1 MSKQFAVYKQV
12 KKIQPQQVAI
22 IGQRIP
28 RSFFITSGCGESDN
42 QEHAGSYHIAL
53 ERAGISRCNIMMYSS
68 VMPKIAQEIEK
79 TPQLIQQLPHGGV
92 METIMAH
99 GRGGN
104 GVRATAGIIY
114 GWLYDQ
120 SGERQGGLV
129 CEYNGNDSEE
139 RAKEILRKSLIE
151 VHENGFNQF
160 KLGDINLL
168 TQSFVPKKKYGSA
181 LVAICFTDYEVPIL
195 NLKD

>member
-1 MSKQFAVYKQV
+1 MSRQIAVYNQV
-12 KKIQPQQVAI
+12 KKTQPQQVAI
-22 IGQRIP
+22 IGLRVP

-53 ERAGISRCNIMMYSS
+53 ERAGISKCNIMVYSS

-79 TPQLIQQLPHGGV
+79 TPQLLQQLPHGGV
-92 METIMAH
+92 METITAH

-114 GWLYDQ
+114 GWLYDE

-129 CEYNGNDSEE
+129 CEYSGNDTEE
-139 RAKEILRKSLIE
+139 KAKDILKKSLVE
-151 VHENGFNQF
+151 VHQNGFKNL
-160 KLGDINLL
+160 KLDYINLI
-168 TQSFVPKKKYGSA
+168 TESFVPKKKFGSA
-181 LVAICFTDYEVPIL
+181 LVSICFTDYEVPIL
-195 NLKD
+195 SIT